1 MEYLIKIPV
10 IDCQGLR
17 SPALS
22 EDTNKNVSEEVIN
35 IFII

>member
-1 MEYLIKIPV
+1 MKIPFF
-10 IDCQGLR
+10 DCQGLW

-22 EDTNKNVSEEVIN
+22 EDTNENVSEEVIN